1 MIEKFQQ
8 GGQLDQI
15 FNAINSQP
23 EQALQQLIQSGAKP
37 EDIVKIVQAGVQQGK
52 IKPEIGQ
59 AILQAMQ
66 GQKVAARHGIKLNYV
81 KSLKNKC
88 AEDEEVVYYKKGGS
102 VKCGC
107 KKKEKGGEVTKAE
120 SGWKARKNNTGPI
133 TQFNPS
139 WKTQKS
145 TSESKF
151 KNDYSSKR
159 VKDSEKDYFNGVADN
174 RKPGTEV
181 VNSTQKIS
189 NKRTK
194 AEQDKINKQSE
205 DDYFAGTADHTKPG
219 TKKVS
224 KKACGSKIK
233 KDCNGAVAK
242 FKIACGSK
250 LKKHQQGGSLNGIP
264 FYQGG
269 TSKGGIEKSDYTRVQ
284 RIPND
289 EEGVYEQIPI
299 NGWDFVPLVGTY
311 REAQR
316 LDQGDPN
323 ASKLGFATSMGMD
336 LLGAGMMWPVIKAT
350 AKASRLSKLLKSRG
364 FNKITEQGLYRSQ
377 PNTYMKVAPETIKHQ
392 YYNVTQPTVRF
403 KQVPT
408 VDVSGIALSPL
419 VQTLRVPIQTMAH

>member
-88 AEDEEVVYYKKGGS
+88 AEGEEVVYYKKGGS

-107 KKKEKGGEVTKAE
+107 KKKEEGGEV
-120 SGWKARKNNTGPI
+120 
-133 TQFNPS
+133 
-139 WKTQKS
+139 
-145 TSESKF
+145 
-151 KNDYSSKR
+151 
-159 VKDSEKDYFNGVADN
+159 
-174 RKPGTEV
+174 
-181 VNSTQKIS
+181 
-189 NKRTK
+189 
-194 AEQDKINKQSE
+194 
-205 DDYFAGTADHTKPG
+205 
-219 TKKVS
+219 
-224 KKACGSKIK
+224 K
-233 KDCNGAVAK
+233 KDCGGSKMKK
-242 FKIACGSK
+242 FKMAKGGQQPYINPNDTVHVNGRAYVLTNMNGTPVNKKLKFPKYEGKVEKEDRARAQKGDKDAKRRQAKAEEITAPRCGGK
-250 LKKHQQGGSLNGIP
+250 VKKHQEGSIITKFKMHRNGGSLNGIP

-269 TSKGGIEKSDYTRVQ
+269 TSKGGIEKSDNTRVQ

-289 EEGVYEQIPI
+289 KEGVYEQIPI

-336 LLGAGMMWPVIKAT
+336 LLGAGMVGPAIKAT

-392 YYNVTQPTVRF
+392 YYNVTQPTVIF

-419 VQTLRVPIQTMAH
+419 VQTLRVPTQAMAH